1 MESTCEL
8 TFSAHLACSAQRTR
22 GRPGPPACSSPGKR
36 LVARTEVRGQQD
48 QEGVPFP
55 EVNTVHLLWKFSKPP
70 RLEWEPVP
78 ATMAPGFFRSTD
90 CPGLSWSGMER
101 KQPLAPKI
109 LTDALPHRSGT
120 ILLPFR
126 TRAPHFSLESQLQD
140 PYRMSQGHNSVSL
153 PHTFFPRQGVQDMGE
168 LGEHWLQELVGR

>member
-1 MESTCEL
+1 MSRQVSRG
-8 TFSAHLACSAQRTR
+8 SAGVYQADA
-22 GRPGPPACSSPGKR
+22 ACSSPGKR

-48 QEGVPFP
+48 QGGVLFP
-55 EVNTVHLLWKFSKPP
+55 EVHTVHLLWKFSKPP

-101 KQPLAPKI
+101 KQALAPKI
-109 LTDALPHRSGT
+109 LKDALPHQSGAMVPPS
-120 ILLPFR
+120 LSH
-126 TRAPHFSLESQLQD
+126 RAPHFSLESQLRD
-140 PYRMSQGHNSVSL
+140 PYRVSQGHNSVSL
-153 PHTFFPRQGVQDMGE
+153 PHQGVQDVGE